1 MRAAGTPQG
10 SRDYKVR
17 LGLFMGTDNEDLSA
31 HFEAGDWG
39 QASVPITLGG
49 TLTGHL
55 PDRLV
60 GARVRLIAEVA
71 GVPVLQMIGRKMTP
85 VPPRVPYTTDFLS
98 STAGS
103 LLTGHDAIKLGAYT
117 EYPYDPPDQIVWD
130 VVKRLPYNKSRVSI
144 EKIPRVR
151 VALTGSGENPGF
163 LASEPTG
170 GVLSRLSDVDTVGYA
185 YRDAAYGGFEAWV
198 PKELSRTMGEED
210 WPLYRA
216 ADLPDWHL
224 NRPAP
229 PTVRYHSVRVAAAE
243 DGDEE
248 AWDVVEPIPYP
259 PGTNLP
265 YKRQTLELAFEDAS
279 ADAYGNA
286 RRLAVKRALKEA
298 RAEATGSMLLPA
310 FDPLTERDDR
320 FRVLENHKDYDGS
333 WEILWAM
340 RVEAYRHHYGA
351 SASSPQEAGLLA
363 TSVGYTGVVLEKD
376 RIRVPSLIVPHSYGG
391 VVETPRK
398 PYGVLGELDLYFDDG
413 LSWVA
418 TSGDDLIFND
428 TAPTAATATGDDIV
442 VSE

>member
-1 MRAAGTPQG
+1 MRAAGTPEG

-17 LGLFMGTDNEDLSA
+17 LGLFVGTDNEDLSA

-71 GVPVLQMIGRKMTP
+71 GVGVLQLIGRKTAP
-85 VPPRVPYTTDFLS
+85 VPPRLPYTTDFLS

-103 LLTGHDAIKLGAYT
+103 LLAGSDAIKLGSYT

-130 VVKRLPYNKSRVSI
+130 VVRRLPYNKSRIGI

-151 VALTGSGENPGF
+151 VALAGSGENPGF

-170 GVLSRLSDVDTVGYA
+170 GVLSRLSDVDTVGYD
-185 YRDAAYGGFEAWV
+185 YRDTASGGFEAWV
-198 PKELSRTMGEED
+198 PKELSRGMGEED

-216 ADLPDWHL
+216 ASLPDWHL
-224 NRPAP
+224 NRPSA
-229 PTVRYHSVRVAAAE
+229 PTVRYRSVRVV
-243 DGDEE
+243 GLDEGGE
-248 AWDVVEPIPYP
+248 EIFEVVEPIPYP

-265 YKRQTLELAFEDAS
+265 YKGQTLEIAFEDAS
-279 ADAYGNA
+279 ADSYNNA
-286 RRLAVKRALKEA
+286 LRFAVKRALKEA
-298 RAEATGSMLLPA
+298 RAEATGAMLLPA
-310 FDPLTERDDR
+310 FDPLAERDDR
-320 FRVLENHKDYDGS
+320 FRVLEVHKDYDGT
-333 WEILWAM
+333 WEILWEM

-351 SASSPQEAGLLA
+351 SASSPEGAGLLA

-376 RIRVPSLIVPHSYGG
+376 RVRVPALIVPHSYGG
-391 VVETPRK
+391 VIETPRK
-398 PYGVLGELDLYFDDG
+398 PYGVLGDDLYFDDG

-428 TAPTAATATGDDIV
+428 TNPQVASVTGDGIV
-442 VSE
+442 VSQ